1 MLLGRL
7 FIKEILKNQAFRSR
21 IYSVIVDEA
30 HCISHWGA
38 DFRKK
43 YADLGSIRILLPR
56 NTPFIALSAS
66 LTHRVTLD
74 IVEKLQ
80 LDRSNFLHL
89 NMGNDRPTVSLVVR
103 AIHNTMGSYTDL
115 DFVIPT
121 TVQTSSDIPKT
132 WIYVDNINM
141 GAEIVDH
148 LHTLL
153 PHPSL
158 HGTIRPYNAV
168 LDSEYRY
175 EAMQHFRNGE
185 IRVLVCTD
193 AAGMV
198 CYNLQRVCECVC
210 LFL

>member
-7 FIKEILKNQAFRSR
+7 FVKEILKNQAFRSR
-21 IYSVIVDEA
+21 VYSVIVDEA

-66 LTHRVTLD
+66 LTHRVTRD
-74 IVEKLQ
+74 IVDKLQ

-89 NMGNDRPTVSLVVR
+89 NMGNDRPTVSLIVR
-103 AIHNTMGSYTDL
+103 VIHNTMGSYTDL
-115 DFVIPT
+115 DFAIPT
-121 TVQTSSDIPKT
+121 TIQTRSDIPKT
-132 WIYVDNINM
+132 WIYADNIHT

-148 LHTLL
+148 LRTLL

-158 HGTIRPYNAV
+158 HGSIRPYNAV
-168 LDSEYRY
+168 LDSEYRD
-175 EAMQHFRNGE
+175 EAMRRFRDGE

-198 CYNLQRVCECVC
+198 CYNKYT
-210 LFL
+210 